1 MESRN
6 NKHVHP
12 VDIHVGQRIE
22 KRRNEIGME
31 LQEFAACTN
40 IAVGNADRI
49 ERGVRTTS
57 APELFNIA
65 HALHVTIN
73 FFFEKYEGSFNKET
87 ERLIKAFLSIS
98 SPSEREQCLQLLEG
112 KSQGKEDDT
121 SCR

>member
-1 MESRN
+1 MESRS

-12 VDIHVGQRIE
+12 VDIHVGRRIE
-22 KRRNEIGME
+22 KGREEMGMALE
-31 LQEFAACTN
+31 EFAVFTN
-40 IAVGNADRI
+40 ISVGIADRI
-49 ERGVRTTS
+49 ERGVRTAS

-98 SPSEREQCLQLLEG
+98 SASEREQYLQLLEG
-112 KSQGKEDDT
+112 KSQGKNDGT
-121 SCR
+121 FC